1 MLSPESFQLTFFF
14 QQYKVKVSHRGLV
27 TLVVLYINAITNA
40 YCRFNVIIPV
50 AVLKIDRHE
59 VKKKLIVNT
68 LIGQVH
74 ECLVLGTGKLMSDI
88 STCMLFLRLYA

>member
-1 MLSPESFQLTFFF
+1 M
-14 QQYKVKVSHRGLV
+14 SHRGLV
-27 TLVVLYINAITNA
+27 TPVVLYSNAITNA